1 MLNKI
6 KKIAEKIGNTKTV
19 RLYNIEKKYNLGIH
33 LYAKIESTNLTGSI
47 KDRPVFE
54 IVKNM
59 IENKMITDQSILIEA
74 TSGNVGIS
82 LSYIGKELGIPVVI
96 VMPSSMSKQRR
107 EMISNNGAKLVLIDG
122 TMTDCVNY
130 VNELLL
136 KDSRYLCLKQ
146 FENPLC
152 VKAHYEHTGVEILND
167 IKDIDCLVCGI
178 GTSGTIIGCSKY
190 LKGQNP
196 NIKVIGVEPFSSPFI
211 NQHIAGKH
219 RIEGIGA
226 GFIPLLYEPKYVDE
240 VEEVKDEEAYEKA
253 KELFK
258 EENIFCGISSGA
270 ALAGALQYV
279 RKNNEIK
286 NVVIILPDL
295 GDRYTWD

>member
-19 RLYNIEKKYNLGIH
+19 RLYNIEKKYNLNIH

-130 VNELLL
+130 VNELVTN
-136 KDSRYLCLKQ
+136 DSRYLCLKQ

-178 GTSGTIIGCSKY
+178 GTSGTIMGCSKY
-190 LKGQNP
+190 LKSQNP

-226 GFIPLLYEPKYVDE
+226 GFIPLLYELKYVDE

>member
-19 RLYNIEKKYNLGIH
+19 RLYNIEKKYNLNIH

-130 VNELLL
+130 VNELVTN
-136 KDSRYLCLKQ
+136 DSRYLCLKQ

-178 GTSGTIIGCSKY
+178 GTSGTIMGCSKY
-190 LKGQNP
+190 LKSQNP
-196 NIKVIGVEPFSSPFI
+196 NIKIIGVEPFSSPFI

>member
-1 MLNKI
+1 M
-6 KKIAEKIGNTKTV
+6 EKV
-19 RLYNIEKKYNLGIH
+19 CSAFPPR
-33 LYAKIESTNLTGSI
+33 
-47 KDRPVFE
+47 
-54 IVKNM
+54 
-59 IENKMITDQSILIEA
+59 
-74 TSGNVGIS
+74 
-82 LSYIGKELGIPVVI
+82 
-96 VMPSSMSKQRR
+96 
-107 EMISNNGAKLVLIDG
+107 
-122 TMTDCVNY
+122 
-130 VNELLL
+130 LLL
-136 KDSRYLCLKQ
+136 KG
-146 FENPLC
+146 E
-152 VKAHYEHTGVEILND
+152 
-167 IKDIDCLVCGI
+167 
-178 GTSGTIIGCSKY
+178 
-190 LKGQNP
+190 NP

-219 RIEGIGA
+219 RIEGLGA